1 MANKVDCSICCES
14 VTKLQIVSCLY
25 CEENVC
31 KTCTKRY
38 LLESSQD
45 PHCMGCRR
53 VWNRDFLIQ
62 SLPKTWV
69 DKDLKKHREEVLFD
83 REKSMLPAT
92 QPAVERAINRKETNK
107 QIQGLLKQKA
117 NLKKQLRDL
126 DTTIHDL
133 QQAYYRGE
141 TFVKSEAKTHFTR
154 KCPQE
159 NCKGFLSSSMK
170 CGICESTTCKDCNEI
185 IEDVDEHECDE
196 EAVATMKL
204 INKDTKPCPSCGT
217 MIHKVSGCNQMW
229 CPDCQNAFDWRTG
242 NVERGVIHNPH
253 YYQYMQNNPDTAQRR
268 NHGDFECGG
277 MPNPMVTLWSAEG
290 FDNIRHCY
298 RMLMH
303 IQAVELGRYR
313 VNQVQNNEGLRVMYM
328 MNELPE
334 KEFKTELQKKEKQR
348 QKHQDIYDIFQM
360 VHTTGAMYMRELSE
374 IDEKLPKRNEVNLG
388 RHHHYYAY
396 TRQAPVN
403 KNLQL
408 PPRVNEI
415 VNELGQL
422 RLYANTAMEQ
432 VSKRYSRCKTPKLSD
447 DWDTFK

>member
-1 MANKVDCSICCES
+1 
-14 VTKLQIVSCLY
+14 
-25 CEENVC
+25 
-31 KTCTKRY
+31 
-38 LLESSQD
+38 
-45 PHCMGCRR
+45 
-53 VWNRDFLIQ
+53 
-62 SLPKTWV
+62 
-69 DKDLKKHREEVLFD
+69 
-83 REKSMLPAT
+83 
-92 QPAVERAINRKETNK
+92 
-107 QIQGLLKQKA
+107 
-117 NLKKQLRDL
+117 
-126 DTTIHDL
+126 
-133 QQAYYRGE
+133 
-141 TFVKSEAKTHFTR
+141 
-154 KCPQE
+154 
-159 NCKGFLSSSMK
+159 
-170 CGICESTTCKDCNEI
+170 
-185 IEDVDEHECDE
+185 
-196 EAVATMKL
+196 
-204 INKDTKPCPSCGT
+204 
-217 MIHKVSGCNQMW
+217 
-229 CPDCQNAFDWRTG
+229 
-242 NVERGVIHNPH
+242 
-253 YYQYMQNNPDTAQRR
+253 
-268 NHGDFECGG
+268 

-313 VNQVQNNEGLRVMYM
+313 VNQVQNNEYLRVMYM

-348 QKHQDIYDIFQM
+348 QKYQDIYDIFQM

-374 IDEKLPKRNEVNLG
+374 LDAKLPKRNEVNLG